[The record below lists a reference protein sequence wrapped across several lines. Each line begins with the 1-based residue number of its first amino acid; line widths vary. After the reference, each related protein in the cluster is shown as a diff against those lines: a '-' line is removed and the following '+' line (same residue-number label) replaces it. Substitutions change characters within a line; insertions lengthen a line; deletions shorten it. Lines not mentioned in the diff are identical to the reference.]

1 MSITTLLINI
11 SEDYKMSAQQKLSGK
26 FIVIEG
32 LEGAGKSTAI
42 QYIQDWLMNKG
53 LSEQEIVLTR
63 EPGGTVLAEKM
74 RDIVK
79 MDVEDEQLADKAELL
94 IMYAARVQLV
104 EHKIKPALA
113 KGHVVIGDR
122 HNWSSLAYQ
131 GGGRGIDLQ
140 LINDIKQVS
149 LGDFKADFTLFLDVE
164 PELGLRRAR
173 GRGELDRIER
183 LAIDFFNRSR
193 AVFQQLVAKEANAV
207 SIDANQGFN
216 DVELAIK
223 QQLDQWLAGL

>member
-1 MSITTLLINI
+1 MAVTN
-11 SEDYKMSAQQKLSGK
+11 KLAGK

-42 QYIQDWLMNKG
+42 SYIGKWLALQNIP
-53 LSEQEIVLTR
+53 SNSITYTR
-63 EPGGTVLAEKM
+63 EPGGTELAERM

-79 MDVEDEQLADKAELL
+79 MDVDGETLEDKAELL
-94 IMYAARVQLV
+94 LMYAARVQLV
-104 EHKIKPALA
+104 EHIIKPAQSTQ
-113 KGHVVIGDR
+113 HVVVGDR

-149 LGDFKADFTLFLDVE
+149 LADFKADFTLYLDIE
-164 PELGLRRAR
+164 PELGLTRAR

-183 LAIDFFNRSR
+183 LAIDFFERTRKVFLQLTEDEES
-193 AVFQQLVAKEANAV
+193 AVK
-207 SIDANQGFN
+207 IDASETPEL
-216 DVELAIK
+216 VEKAIFK
-223 QQLDQWLAGL
+223 QLDNWLASL

>member
-1 MSITTLLINI
+1 MAVI
-11 SEDYKMSAQQKLSGK
+11 DKLSGK

-42 QYIQDWLMNKG
+42 SYIGKWLAQQNIG
-53 LSEQEIVLTR
+53 TDNITYTR
-63 EPGGTVLAEKM
+63 EPGGTELAERM

-79 MDVEDEQLADKAELL
+79 MEVKGENLEDKAELL
-94 IMYAARVQLV
+94 LMYAARVQLV
-104 EHKIKPALA
+104 EHIIKPAQS
-113 KGHVVIGDR
+113 KGNVVVGDR

-140 LINDIKQVS
+140 LIEDIKQVS
-149 LGDFKADFTLFLDVE
+149 LADFKADFTLFLDID

-183 LAIDFFNRSR
+183 LAIDFFERTR
-193 AVFQQLVAKEANAV
+193 QVFLQLTDDEKNAV
-207 SIDANQGFN
+207 KIDASETPES
-216 DVELAIK
+216 VEKAIFI
-223 QQLDQWLAGL
+223 QLDNWLASL

>member
-1 MSITTLLINI
+1 
-11 SEDYKMSAQQKLSGK
+11 MSAAQKLAGK

-42 QYIQDWLMNKG
+42 QYVERWL
-53 LSEQEIVLTR
+53 LSQGVGEEFIVRTR
-63 EPGGTVLAEKM
+63 EPGGTALAEKM

-79 MDVEDEQLADKAELL
+79 MEVTEEQLVDKAELL

-113 KGHVVIGDR
+113 AHKVVIGDR

-131 GGGRGIDLQ
+131 GGGRGIDLT
-140 LINDIKQVS
+140 LINEVKQVS
-149 LGDFKADFTLFLDVE
+149 LGQFKADYTLFLDIE
-164 PELGLRRAR
+164 PELGLTRAR

-193 AVFQQLVAKEANAV
+193 AVFQQLVKAEKNAAT
-207 SIDANQGFN
+207 IDASQSFSE
-216 DVELAIK
+216 VEAAIT
-223 QQLDQWLAGL
+223 QQLNQWLASL

>member
-1 MSITTLLINI
+1 MSV
-11 SEDYKMSAQQKLSGK
+11 QQKLAGK

-42 QYIQDWLMNKG
+42 QYIKNWLM
-53 LSEQEIVLTR
+53 EQGIVQEKIALTR
-63 EPGGTVLAEKM
+63 EPGGTVLAERM

-104 EHKIKPALA
+104 EHKIKPALNA
-113 KGHVVIGDR
+113 GDVVIGDR

-140 LINDIKQVS
+140 LINDIKQVA
-149 LGDFKADFTLFLDVE
+149 LGNFKADFTLFLDIE
-164 PELGLRRAR
+164 PELGLARAR

-193 AVFQQLVAKEANAV
+193 AVFKQLVTNEKNAV
-207 SIDANQGFN
+207 SIDASLSFEQ
-216 DVELAIK
+216 VESAII
-223 QQLDQWLAGL
+223 QQLDAWLASL

>member
-1 MSITTLLINI
+1 
-11 SEDYKMSAQQKLSGK
+11 MSAIQKLAGK

-42 QYIQDWLMNKG
+42 QYIQNWLTTQG
-53 LSEQEIVLTR
+53 LPEQSIALTR
-63 EPGGTVLAEKM
+63 EPGGTLLAERM

-79 MDVEDEQLADKAELL
+79 MDVADEQLDDKAELL

-113 KGHVVIGDR
+113 AGKVVIGDR

-131 GGGRGIDLQ
+131 GGGRGIDLN
-140 LINDIKQVS
+140 LINDIKQVA
-149 LGDFKADFTLFLDVE
+149 LGDFKADFTLFLDIE
-164 PELGLRRAR
+164 PQLGLARAR

-183 LAIDFFNRSR
+183 LAIDFFDRSR
-193 AVFQQLVAKEANAV
+193 AVFQQLTSDEENAACV
-207 SIDANQGFN
+207 DASQSFT
-216 DVELAIK
+216 DVEIAIN
-223 QQLDQWLAGL
+223 QQLDIWLASL

>member
-1 MSITTLLINI
+1 
-11 SEDYKMSAQQKLSGK
+11 MSAIQKLAGK

-42 QYIQDWLMNKG
+42 QYIQDWLEQQGVNKQHI
-53 LSEQEIVLTR
+53 ELTR

-74 RDIVK
+74 REIVK
-79 MDVEDEQLADKAELL
+79 MDVADEQLDDKAELL

-113 KGHVVIGDR
+113 ADKVVIGDR

-140 LINDIKQVS
+140 LINDIKQVA
-149 LGDFKADFTLFLDVE
+149 LGDFKADFTLFLDIE
-164 PELGLRRAR
+164 PELGLSRAR

-193 AVFQQLVAKEANAV
+193 AVFQQLTEQEKNAV
-207 SIDANQGFN
+207 SIDASQDFEQ
-216 DVELAIK
+216 VKAAIHL
-223 QQLDQWLAGL
+223 QLDNWLASL